1 MDKNQLVTQRKRKKP
16 NKRKQLSKELNKQLI
31 NQLDQSNQI
40 CQSNQLD
47 QSDHTDQQM
56 NKDQLLLNFK
66 IGISD
71 DVCYWMVL
79 DTLIHKRFDINDHTY
94 INILGEYT
102 IYNRYRKSMLIV
114 NSYDQNSSIVR
125 FFDIINHENSITKHE
140 LGSFK
145 VEDNTK
151 LIKDTMDICIT
162 LLEELKTQPEFE
174 TFRRIDDDNIRVV
187 NYGDNRFVNLVVS
200 KHIETFKSAH
210 KYVYF
215 YQTKQKINIELEF

>member
-1 MDKNQLVTQRKRKKP
+1 MNKNQFVTQHKRKKP
-16 NKRKQLSKELNKQLI
+16 SKRKQLSKELNKQLI
-31 NQLDQSNQI
+31 NQPNQI
-40 CQSNQLD
+40 CQYNQLD

-94 INILGEYT
+94 INILDEYT
-102 IYNRYRKSMLIV
+102 IYNRYRKSVLIV

-151 LIKDTMDICIT
+151 LIKDIMDICIT

-200 KHIETFKSAH
+200 KHIETFKSSD